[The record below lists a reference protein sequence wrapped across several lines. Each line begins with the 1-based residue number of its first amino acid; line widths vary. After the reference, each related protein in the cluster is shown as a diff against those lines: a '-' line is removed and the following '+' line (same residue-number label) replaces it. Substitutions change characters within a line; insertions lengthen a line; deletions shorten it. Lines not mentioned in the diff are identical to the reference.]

1 MEYILIKGE
10 RVQVPPDVVS
20 EGREAVAAWHAAQ
33 LKGATSSPTTTA
45 PKAREE

>member
-33 LKGATSSPTTTA
+33 LKGASTPTSA